1 MSRVWVVLVFCFFV
15 NYTANAQQN
24 TENNLPISLKEAW
37 QRADEYSQE
46 LRSQKINRQIKQEQ
60 VLDTKQNW
68 LPSVEASASYGKL
81 SNIPVFV
88 DGILN
93 EAEYIPIEDHS
104 VYDAGVDA
112 YFNLYN
118 GKKTKLAVKKAE
130 EQADMADHIAQAS
143 QSEIHYEVAGY
154 YLDILRSNEFRKI
167 IDRNITRNT
176 QRLNQIT
183 QLYEHG
189 VVLKSDLLR
198 AQLQLSQQQVNLK
211 KMQNNIDLA
220 AQKLNMLLGFD
231 DEHPLQ
237 LADSVEYEI
246 PDSVREYADYLA
258 LAVSQSPYEKMAETQ
273 ISLSE
278 LNEKTVKADKLPR
291 IGLFGEYKYS
301 YPQIL
306 LYPYANAPYLMGVAG
321 IKVSYDISS
330 LYTSR
335 HKEAVAGLEVQQQY
349 VAKDNTEE
357 TLRSKINTAYKR
369 FEEDRDNIAVS
380 KISVQQAEENY
391 RIVNQTYFNKLAL
404 LTDLLEADTQLQQAQ
419 FDLVNNYISARMHFY
434 QIQKITGQL

>member
-1 MSRVWVVLVFCFFV
+1 MTKVWGVLVFCFFTSYAV
-15 NYTANAQQN
+15 QAQQN
-24 TENNLPISLKEAW
+24 SENSLPLSLKKAW
-37 QRADEYSQE
+37 QLADEYSQE
-46 LRSQKINRQIKQEQ
+46 LRSQQINRQIKQEHVQ
-60 VLDTKQNW
+60 DAKQSW

-88 DGILN
+88 NGILN

-130 EQADMADHIAQAS
+130 EQATMADYIAQAS

-154 YLDILRSNEFRKI
+154 YLDILRSNEFSKI
-167 IDRNITRNT
+167 IERNITRNT

-198 AQLQLSQQQVNLK
+198 AQLQLSQQQVNLQ

-220 AQKLNMLLGFD
+220 AQKLNLLLGFD
-231 DEHPLQ
+231 DEHSLQ
-237 LADSVEYEI
+237 LTDSVEQEI

-258 LAVSQSPYEKMAETQ
+258 LAVKQSPYEKMADTQ

-335 HKEAVAGLEVQQQY
+335 HKEAAAGLEVQQQY
-349 VAKDNTEE
+349 VAKTNTEE

-380 KISVQQAEENY
+380 KINVQQAEENY